1 MNRTHKY
8 DSVYNSSME
17 NSQTKKSSGR
27 LVRLVVILIGIVAV
41 TGLLYMYAQR
51 NAEESV
57 IETTEKDTYVTHED
71 SAYGIEFDYRVGP
84 NGYIVQNLN
93 TNVDVSNFE
102 YQYTLTPRG
111 DYEQMEST
119 TGGSEWPPSISI
131 AIYSN
136 DEKMSTSQWVDAYPL
151 LSNIE
156 LASGEVNRDAV
167 TGGANAVRYMV
178 DGLYMTDTA
187 TVANGEYIYIFSG
200 AFLDSEAPIRQDF
213 IDLIESVEFT
223 PVE

>member
-1 MNRTHKY
+1 
-8 DSVYNSSME
+8 ME

-27 LVRLVVILIGIVAV
+27 LVRLVVILIGIVVA
-41 TGLLYMYAQR
+41 TALLYMYAQR

-84 NGYIVQNLN
+84 NGYIVQNLD
-93 TNVDVSNFE
+93 TSTDVSNFE
-102 YQYTLTPRG
+102 YQYILTPRA
-111 DYEQMEST
+111 DYEQMESNAEGT
-119 TGGSEWPPSISI
+119 EWPPSINI
-131 AIYSN
+131 AIYRN
-136 DEKMSTSQWVDAYPL
+136 DEKMSASQWTDAYPL

-178 DGLYMTDTA
+178 DGLYMTDTTA
-187 TVANGEYIYIFSG
+187 VANGKYIYLFSG
-200 AFLDSEAPIRQDF
+200 SFLDSGAPIRQDF
-213 IDLIESVEFT
+213 TDLIESVEFT